1 MSNQKVTLSCGIAVD
16 FTGKLDEPCY
26 QYVGT
31 LEELL
36 KQSKSEKEHVR
47 DAASEEIEKRAIE
60 YAHKAL
66 SRFYMRARM
75 ADEAVKLLMQ
85 NIKEEL
91 SSK

>member
-1 MSNQKVTLSCGIAVD
+1 MEDLKVKLACGIEVD

-31 LEELL
+31 LEELF

-47 DAASEEIEKRAIE
+47 DAAFEEIEKRAIE

-75 ADEAVKLLMQ
+75 ADEAVKLLML
-85 NIKEEL
+85 KL
-91 SSK
+91 KDYVHG